1 MSSEGSLPRPLNRVT
16 PPGARP
22 AERGVMFVF
31 YIYAGVLLGI
41 LIIVHEVGHFIA
53 ARAAG
58 VTVERFSIGFGPRI
72 AKFTRG
78 ETEYAISL
86 IPLGGYVKMAGM
98 DPSEG
103 EGDAAPGPRTFLGKR
118 IGVRALIVSAG
129 PVTNFV
135 WAFIVYTGVL
145 WASGLPTL
153 GEPLVGEVAPGSVA
167 DSAGLRLG
175 DRIVSVDGVEVANW
189 AEVVEQAG
197 EGEADRYDLVV
208 RRHDGT
214 EVPVVLEAVPDS
226 AGGAP
231 RLDLTAFVPPVVGD
245 VLRGGP
251 ADLAGIRSGDRVLSV
266 DGISV
271 ETWNGLGD
279 IIRMRAD
286 TEVEIVW
293 QRDGETMRAVVTPV
307 ESEEPVGTTGVQRVG
322 QIGVMRTW
330 DVRDLGL
337 GESIVTGFRITVS
350 NVVLIAQFFWGLVRG
365 QIATEMLGGPIRV
378 VQLASE
384 SARWGASYF
393 FSFMAF
399 LSLNLFLINLFPLP
413 ILDGGHLVLLG
424 LEKVRGRRLTDR
436 QLMVWQQIGL
446 IFFVGLMIVM
456 IVVDTLRAR

>member
-1 MSSEGSLPRPLNRVT
+1 
-16 PPGARP
+16 
-22 AERGVMFVF
+22 MFVF

-41 LIIVHEVGHFIA
+41 LIIVHEVGHFLA
-53 ARAAG
+53 ARAAA

-98 DPSEG
+98 DPSE
-103 EGDAAPGPRTFLGKR
+103 EDGDAPPGPRTFLGKR

-135 WAFIVYTGVL
+135 WAFLVYTAVL

-153 GEPLVGEVAPGSVA
+153 GEPLVGEVTAGSMA
-167 DSAGLRLG
+167 EAAGLRLG
-175 DRIVSVDGVEVANW
+175 DRIVSVDGVEVDNW
-189 AEVVEQAG
+189 ADVIEQTG
-197 EGEADRYDLVV
+197 EGESDTYALLV
-208 RRHDGT
+208 RRDDGA
-214 EVPVVLEAVPDS
+214 EVPVILEAVPDS

-245 VLRGGP
+245 VMRGGP
-251 ADLAGIRSGDRVLSV
+251 ADRAGIRSGDRVVSV
-266 DGISV
+266 DGIPV
-271 ETWNGLGD
+271 ETWIGLGD
-279 IIRMRAD
+279 VIRTRAD
-286 TEVEIVW
+286 SEIEIVW
-293 QRDGETMRAVVTPV
+293 QREGETMRSAVTPV

-322 QIGVMRTW
+322 QIGIMRTW

-337 GESIVTGFRITVS
+337 GESIATGFRITVS
-350 NVVLIAQFFWGLVRG
+350 NVTLIAQFFWGLVRG

-413 ILDGGHLVLLG
+413 ILDGGHLVLLA